1 MEPPEIEAHAAHK
14 PTGRR
19 WLDMAVSLAAL
30 VTSIAS
36 ITMAF
41 HNGQSMDRLVTANSW
56 PFPILENSNFIAG
69 ESRIELAV
77 RNSGSGPAKLET
89 VTMFYQGKAMANW
102 RDLMRACCL
111 APGAEASDDLIQ
123 NQTGYMLSDTPTG
136 SVLLPGEQVLLM
148 SLARSDANLA
158 AWDALNAVRFE
169 LTFEACYCSVF
180 DDCWTTNLQ
189 TTRPKP
195 VAQCPARD
203 DVFRG

>member
-1 MEPPEIEAHAAHK
+1 
-14 PTGRR
+14 
-19 WLDMAVSLAAL
+19 MAVSLAAL

-69 ESRIELAV
+69 ESRIQLAV

-89 VTMFYQGKAMANW
+89 VTMFYEGKAVANW

-111 APGAEASDDLIQ
+111 AAGKDGSDEQIQ
-123 NQTGYMLSDTPTG
+123 KQTGYMLSATP
-136 SVLLPGEQVLLM
+136 SAYVLLPGEQVLLL
-148 SLARSDANLA
+148 SLPRSETNVA
-158 AWDALNAVRFE
+158 AWNGLNAARFK
-169 LTFEACYCSVF
+169 LSFEACYCSVF

-195 VAQCPARD
+195 VAQCPARS